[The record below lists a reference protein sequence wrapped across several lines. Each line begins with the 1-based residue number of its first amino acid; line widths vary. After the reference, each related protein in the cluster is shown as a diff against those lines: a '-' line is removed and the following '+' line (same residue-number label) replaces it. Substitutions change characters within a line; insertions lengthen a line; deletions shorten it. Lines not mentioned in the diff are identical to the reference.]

1 MSLYKTKIAL
11 ALNDVI
17 TQASKITIV
26 DDAEEYI
33 KNRQFIPDPNV
44 SFDMYTGERPTK
56 APRMSRM
63 IDEEPP
69 TKRQKALFNQPKK
82 LSKKQKAK
90 NRKK

>member
-1 MSLYKTKIAL
+1 MNKSISKLLLPYMLLAHSGVTLY
-11 ALNDVI
+11 
-17 TQASKITIV
+17 
-26 DDAEEYI
+26 DD
-33 KNRQFIPDPNV
+33 
-44 SFDMYTGERPTK
+44 S

-69 TKRQKALFNQPKK
+69 TKGQKALFNQPKK